1 MFGQTRGIIFIFVLW
16 LCVSLLPC
24 PFAYAQTVKIS
35 NLQVTSRQE
44 DMLLFLNVEG
54 AFDKKLD
61 EAIHSGVPA
70 VFSFSIELS
79 GDQGLFRSRTI
90 LELSV
95 THTLKYNAMKN
106 DYTVRRS
113 WEDNRPL
120 NTNTYEEAKKWM
132 SEIENLRLLPLSHL
146 QKGERYIIRS
156 KVMLDK
162 ATLPFLNYIFF
173 FISLWDFESDWQY
186 YRFIY

>member
-1 MFGQTRGIIFIFVLW
+1 MSGQIRGIFFILW
-16 LCVSLLPC
+16 LCAALLLC
-24 PFAYAQTVKIS
+24 PFAHAKTVKIS
-35 NLQVTSRQE
+35 DLQVTSRQE
-44 DMLLFLNVEG
+44 DMLLFLNVDG
-54 AFDKKLD
+54 AFDKQLN
-61 EAIHSGVPA
+61 EAVHNGVPA
-70 VFSFSIELS
+70 IFSFIIELS
-79 GDQGLFRSRTI
+79 LDQGIFRSKTI

-106 DYTVRRS
+106 NYTVRRS

-120 NTNTYEEAKKWM
+120 TTDVYEDAKKWM

-146 QKGERYIIRS
+146 QKGERYMVRS